1 MKPQSLPVA
10 LLAAVLLAAA
20 GCGRDKE
27 EPVAP
32 PENLADAFPFLRHA
46 PGDSEAFLA
55 VRHPAGIWRQF
66 ASAWEPV
73 LSDPGVRQSREETAA
88 GALADAFLGG
98 PRTPALLE
106 ALHEAAEYEMFV
118 LCGRGTGAQLASL
131 QQAKRLFE
139 AARLRNLF
147 TPWPAADIPEEEV
160 PLEGIAEDPARA
172 AFTEVVVPLPPAMQE
187 TLEEFVR
194 DAALPPLL
202 LGAKLP
208 ADAALPGLLEEW
220 VAALPE
226 QIPRDRVVHKD
237 QDTFTRVRLPVT
249 MLVPSAVASRARDIL
264 AANIGD
270 VYAATYIVRDLLS
283 KVTTLGFGRLHGW
296 FVISLGNESGFPEL
310 ASAPDDSLAAA
321 PALRGL
327 QALPA
332 GNAEAVI
339 YADRL
344 VVGLAAAPPPV
355 AEYLDAALESAL
367 EFAPAETIGPIR
379 AQAAPLRAQA
389 ADLFRPRTFPF
400 AGVLQ
405 RSGGVWRADMSGGS
419 LAPRLAASNADPLL
433 APDAAVD
440 ILWTEQW
447 EDGYARRLAEF
458 AGGMAAFAGSWVEA
472 LGPVFLEGTNH
483 SVAGG
488 ILRGVAGPAEL
499 LKGNASELVG
509 NALGPQVALA
519 VSFDGTMPSAPL
531 LPAAAGKA
539 ILPRIGAMA
548 ALRDRKSLARAW
560 ADLTAAGPQT
570 SWPPPIGT
578 TEADGMVSYA
588 YPLPSGGPDLGAVVT
603 VTGSRWL
610 LGNSRAYNETVG
622 ALPGGRDAAVQ
633 TIEFS
638 TAPLATFA
646 AAWSDALAAEP
657 TLAPLLAG
665 LLPDNPQTLSALADL
680 LKTPRRL
687 RYEAKWEDGT
697 LHRVIEL
704 GPAP

>member
-1 MKPQSLPVA
+1 MKPQRLPVA
-10 LLAAVLLAAA
+10 LLAALLLAAA

-27 EPVAP
+27 EPAAP
-32 PENLADAFPFLRHA
+32 PENLADVFPFLRHA

-55 VRHPAGIWRQF
+55 VRHPAGIWRRF
-66 ASAWEPV
+66 AAAWEPV
-73 LSDPGVRQSREETAA
+73 LSDPGVRESWEETAA
-88 GALADAFLGG
+88 GRLADAFLAA
-98 PRTPALLE
+98 PRTPDLLE
-106 ALHEAAEYEMFV
+106 ALREASEHEMFV
-118 LCGRGTGAQLASL
+118 LCGRGTSSQLASL

-147 TPWPAADIPEEEV
+147 TPWPAADNPEEEL
-160 PLEGIAEDPARA
+160 PLEEIAEDPARA

-194 DAALPPLL
+194 NAAVPPLL

-220 VAALPE
+220 AAALPE
-226 QIPRDRVVHKD
+226 KIPRDRVVRGG

-249 MLVPSAVASRARDIL
+249 MLVPSAVAARARDIL

-283 KVTTLGFGRLHGW
+283 KVTTLGFGRRHGW
-296 FVISLGNESGFPEL
+296 FVVSLGDESGFPEP
-310 ASAPDDSLAAA
+310 ASAPDDSLAAV
-321 PALRGL
+321 PALR
-327 QALPA
+327 ALEAWPA

-389 ADLFRPRTFPF
+389 AELFRPRTFPF

-405 RSGGVWRADMSGGS
+405 QSGGAWRAEMSGGS
-419 LAPRLAASNADPLL
+419 LAPRLAAANADPLL
-433 APDAAVD
+433 TPDAAVD
-440 ILWTEQW
+440 LLWTEQW
-447 EDGYARRLAEF
+447 EDGYVRRLAEF

-472 LGPVFLEGTNH
+472 LGPVFLEGTNRG
-483 SVAGG
+483 VAEGV
-488 ILRGVAGPAEL
+488 LRGVAGPAERL
-499 LKGNASELVG
+499 AGNAAELVG
-509 NALGPQVALA
+509 HALGPQVALA

-539 ILPRIGAMA
+539 ILPRVAAVA
-548 ALRDRKSLARAW
+548 ALRDRDSLARVW
-560 ADLTAAGPQT
+560 ADLTATGRQT
-570 SWPPPIGT
+570 PWPPPPGT
-578 TEADGMVSYA
+578 TEADGAVSYL

-603 VTGSRWL
+603 MTDSRWI
-610 LGNSRAYNETVG
+610 LGNSRAYNEIVG
-622 ALPGGRDAAVQ
+622 VLPGDRDAAVQ

-646 AAWSDALAAEP
+646 AAWSEALAAEP
-657 TLAPLLAG
+657 SLAPLLGG
-665 LLPDNPQTLSALADL
+665 LLPDDPQTLSALADV
-680 LKTPRRL
+680 LKSPRSL
-687 RYEAKWEDGT
+687 RYEAKWDDGT
-697 LHRVIEL
+697 LRRVVEL